1 MPTLYRKYRP
11 QNFSDV
17 TGQDT
22 IVQTIQNEI
31 SLNRLAHAYLFSGP
45 RGVGKTTL
53 ARLLAKAVS
62 CEKRK
67 EGKSEP
73 CNDCPACDQI
83 NRGRHI
89 DIIEIDAASQTGVD
103 NVRENIIE
111 NAGVMPTVLKYKI
124 YIIDEVHMLST
135 SAFNALL
142 KTLEE
147 PPAHVI
153 FILATTELHKL
164 LATVV
169 SRCERYTFKK
179 IAFDKMLER
188 LKKLCKEEKV
198 KVDKEVLERIARKS
212 EGGLRD
218 AESLLGQIL
227 SLNLKEIT
235 MEDAQIVLPLSSA
248 ESIIDYLKSVID
260 NNPGAAIT
268 LINEQAE
275 EGVNLDQF
283 AYDLIE
289 TLRAMLLILMNAD
302 KNAADSEYSAEAI
315 KELRSLANTLQTGK
329 LLAFIDLALKR
340 RGELKFAPLPQLP
353 LEMLAVEAAEMIS
366 KNAQTPTVA
375 ISNQSSP
382 NLSSVE
388 ERKRE
393 PSPPQR
399 RGQGEVP
406 PTPKI
411 TSDAIKTTL
420 DQIRGRWS
428 EVVEK
433 ASADVPSLGFILSMC
448 SLIDISGDLLTL
460 SVPFELH
467 KEKLESAKN
476 KIAVEQC
483 LETAFAEKIRLY
495 YTVVRENKS
504 EANDLEMTKLATD
517 FGGVVI

>member
-11 QNFSDV
+11 QSFSDV

-53 ARLLAKAVS
+53 ARLFAKAVS

-67 EGKSEP
+67 NGKYEP

-124 YIIDEVHMLST
+124 FIIDEVHMLST

-164 LATVV
+164 PATVV
-169 SRCERYTFKK
+169 SRCERYAFKK
-179 IAFDKMLER
+179 IAYDKMLER
-188 LKKLCKEEKV
+188 LQNLCKEEKV
-198 KVDKEVLERIARKS
+198 KVDREVLERICRKS
-212 EGGLRD
+212 DGGLRD

-227 SLNLKEIT
+227 SLNLKEIK

-248 ESIIDYLKSVID
+248 DTIINYLKSILD

-289 TLRAMLLILMNAD
+289 TLRTMLLILMNPDKKATDTEFSAETMKEFRALANALQAD
-302 KNAADSEYSAEAI
+302 K
-315 KELRSLANTLQTGK
+315 LLTL
-329 LLAFIDLALKR
+329 IDLALKR

-353 LEMLAVEAAEMIS
+353 LELLAVEAAGLASHNSNLLKQNNEIPIT
-366 KNAQTPTVA
+366 KENLPEKPVA
-375 ISNQSSP
+375 AK
-382 NLSSVE
+382 E
-388 ERKRE
+388 
-393 PSPPQR
+393 
-399 RGQGEVP
+399 P
-406 PTPKI
+406 PTKKI
-411 TSDAIKTTL
+411 AAKSISTTL

-433 ASADVPSLGFILSMC
+433 ASTDIPSLGFILSMC
-448 SLIDISGDLLTL
+448 SLVDISGDVLTM

-476 KIAVEQC
+476 KVVVEQC
-483 LETAFAEKIRLY
+483 LETTFAEKIRLS
-495 YTVVRENKS
+495 YTVVRENKL
-504 EANDLEMTKLATD
+504 ETNDLEMTKLATD
-517 FGGVVI
+517 FGGVVV